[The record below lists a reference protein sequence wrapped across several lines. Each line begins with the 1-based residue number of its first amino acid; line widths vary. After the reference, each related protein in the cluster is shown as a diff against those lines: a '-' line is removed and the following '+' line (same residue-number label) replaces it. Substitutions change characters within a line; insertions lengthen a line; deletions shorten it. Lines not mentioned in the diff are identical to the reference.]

1 MRHRILK
8 WVSAGV
14 CFFLAA
20 CAIITVNVYFPEKDV
35 KQAYKSLDE
44 MLLKPGGDAKPPPEG
59 QPPAPAPGGTE
70 EKKGDG
76 KPLSWFYEG
85 GFALSLIPAA
95 YAEEPI
101 ADELAVELASMPE
114 VLKAYDEMRQRLP
127 QLNKLRDS
135 GAVGVNKQGLIT
147 IRDKAKMAGLEALVK
162 AENDNR
168 KTVITSMARAIEKIN
183 QKKQPGATFNFNQL
197 MNKAAAIYADLKRE
211 ESKPGWWMEL
221 ADGRWVQK

>member
-1 MRHRILK
+1 MRHNLLK
-8 WVSAGV
+8 WLSAGA

-44 MLLKPGGDAKPPPEG
+44 MLLKPGGSDQPPEG
-59 QPPAPAPGGTE
+59 QPAAPAPGGIE
-70 EKKGDG
+70 EQKGDG
-76 KPLSWFYEG
+76 KPLSWLDG
-85 GFALSLIPAA
+85 GRFAFSLVPAA
-95 YAEEPI
+95 FAEEPV

-127 QLNKLRDS
+127 ELNKLRDS

-147 IRDKAKMAGLEALVK
+147 IRDKSKMAGLDAVVK

-168 KTVITSMARAIEKIN
+168 KTVITSMAKAIEKIN
-183 QKKQPGATFNFNQL
+183 QKKQPGATFNFNQF

-211 ESKPGWWMEL
+211 ESKPGWWVEL
-221 ADGRWVQK
+221 PDGTWKQK

>member
-1 MRHRILK
+1 MRHAFLK
-8 WVSAGV
+8 WLGATA

-44 MLLKPGGDAKPPPEG
+44 MLLKQGGNA
-59 QPPAPAPGGTE
+59 PPADVQPASPAPGGTE
-70 EKKGDG
+70 EQKGDG
-76 KPLSWFYEG
+76 KPLSWLPAS
-85 GFALSLIPAA
+85 GFAFSLVPEA
-95 YAEEPI
+95 YADEPI
-101 ADELAVELASMPE
+101 ADELAIELASMPE

-127 QLNKLRDS
+127 QLNKLRES
-135 GAVGVNKQGLIT
+135 GAVGVNKQGLIS
-147 IRDKAKMAGLEALVK
+147 IRDKAKMAGLDAVVK

-183 QKKQPGATFNFNQL
+183 QKKQPGAKFDFNQL
-197 MNKAAAIYADLKRE
+197 MSRAASIYADLKRE
-211 ESKPGWWMEL
+211 ESKPGWWMEQ